1 MSESVA
7 HAGCVLVVDDD
18 DDVRE
23 TLRDVVESEGCAAL
37 LAANG
42 REALDML
49 AKHRPCL
56 IILDLMMPV
65 MNGTEMLAV
74 LQKDAALSTLPVVI
88 STSAPHLA
96 PRGVPVLP
104 KPIDLTRAWDIIHA
118 TCHCRYEAPR
128 RSPRDL
134 E

>member
-1 MSESVA
+1 MSEAVE

-42 REALDML
+42 REALDVL

-65 MNGTEMLAV
+65 MSGTEMLAA
-74 LQKDAALSTLPVVI
+74 LQKDAALSALPVVI

-96 PRGVPVLP
+96 PRGVPLLP
-104 KPIDLTRAWDIIHA
+104 KPIDLTVAWEFIRTA
-118 TCHCRYEAPR
+118 CHCRYEPPR
-128 RSPRDL
+128 
-134 E
+134 